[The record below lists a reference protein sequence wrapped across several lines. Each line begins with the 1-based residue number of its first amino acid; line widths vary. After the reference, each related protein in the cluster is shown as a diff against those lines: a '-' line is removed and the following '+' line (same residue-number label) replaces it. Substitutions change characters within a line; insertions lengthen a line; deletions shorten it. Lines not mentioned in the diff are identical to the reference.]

1 MRGNLHNKGQGPAKD
16 VLVYLNKR
24 LGEGEAGA
32 FRLTRPVVVSGLVAA
47 GEMIEVNV
55 AITDRDEMHIWKEN
69 AWHPVRVFHA
79 IAGEA
84 YEVVLEYQDAFSN
97 IFRTVHSRGIW
108 TSPVPNLGDPATRE
122 QVMIRQNKPMPAFL
136 IGRQAVRT
144 LADLSPPPTVS
155 TDEMREF

>member
-24 LGEGEAGA
+24 LGEGEDGA

-47 GEMIEVNV
+47 DEMIEVDV

-69 AWHPVRVFHA
+69 AWHPVGVFHA
-79 IAGEA
+79 IADEA
-84 YEVVLEYQDAFSN
+84 YEVVIEYQDAFSN

-108 TSPVPNLGDPATRE
+108 TSPVPNLGDPVTRE
-122 QVMIRQNKPMPAFL
+122 QMMIRQNKPMPVFL
-136 IGRQAVRT
+136 TGRQAVRT
-144 LADLSPPPTVS
+144 LADLPPPPKVS
-155 TDEMREF
+155 PDEMREF